1 MKLNRVSG
9 ILSVAVLAGLWGCS
23 SQKQVAQQYVYDDLY
38 ANSSDVRPVAYSN
51 KRSGTVERVQPGD
64 ESVVTRG
71 QSKESIDD
79 YYSPE
84 LSAGNYKRGQPGYSN
99 QDYDAGY
106 ADGFNNAQRT
116 AGWNNV
122 GWNSWNRWN
131 SWNNWG
137 WGGGFGGWGW
147 NNWMSPGISIGL
159 GWGRPWGWGG
169 FYDPFWG
176 GGLGWNNWGWGG
188 GWGWNDWAWG
198 GRPWGWGGGFG
209 GWGRNRVWIN
219 NNYYYGN
226 GGTGSGVVTNP
237 GTNYARPRTRA
248 DYDRYQSAYNEDA
261 YRSTATRNGQ
271 RSAADGNS
279 YYSRPRQDYGSPS
292 WNERN
297 SSGGSG
303 SYSRGGYSQ
312 PSYNGGNYQQNRS
325 SNSGWNNSWSNRGSS
340 SGFENR
346 SSGSSSYGG
355 SSGGSY
361 GGGGGGGGRSRG
373 PR

>member
-1 MKLNRVSG
+1 MKLNRFSG

-38 ANSSDVRPVAYSN
+38 ANSSDIRAVAYSS
-51 KRSGTVERVQPGD
+51 KRSGSLDRVQPGE
-64 ESVVTRG
+64 ESVATRA
-71 QSKESIDD
+71 QARESVDE

-106 ADGFNNAQRT
+106 ADGYYNAQRT
-116 AGWNNV
+116 AGWNSPYAY
-122 GWNSWNRWN
+122 NSWNRWN

-169 FYDPFWG
+169 GFYDPFWG
-176 GGLGWNNWGWGG
+176 GGWGYNSWAYSPWGFNDWGWGG
-188 GWGWNDWAWG
+188 GGW
-198 GRPWGWGGGFG
+198 

-226 GGTGSGVVTNP
+226 GGAGSGVVTNP
-237 GTNYARPRTRA
+237 GTNYSRPRTRA
-248 DYDRYQSAYNEDA
+248 DYDRYQAAYNEDA
-261 YRSTATRNGQ
+261 YRSNATRSGQ

-279 YYSRPRQDYGSPS
+279 YYSRPRQDNSS
-292 WNERN
+292 WNDRN
-297 SSGGSG
+297 ASYGNGSG

-312 PSYNGGNYQQNRS
+312 PSNSNGNTYQNRS
-325 SNSGWNNSWSNRGSS
+325 QGWDNSWSNRSNSS

-346 SSGSSSYGG
+346 SSGNSNFGGG
-355 SSGGSY
+355 SSS